1 MTCIPTPARAPR
13 VFYGWFVVAA
23 AFVVT
28 FVGYGCV
35 YSFSAFIE
43 PLQHDFGASRG
54 SVSVVFSLAG
64 FLYFAL
70 GSISGP
76 LADRFGARRLAVIG
90 MALVGL
96 GLAAVSA
103 AQGLA
108 QVYAV
113 YGLAVGIG
121 VGCSY
126 VPAMGAVQRWFS
138 RRRALASGL
147 ASSGIGA
154 GTLVVP
160 PLAALLVA
168 HLGWRTAYVMLGVTA
183 AVVGAGMALLIE

>member
-1 MTCIPTPARAPR
+1 MTCIPAPAGVPR

-23 AFVVT
+23 AFAVT

-35 YSFSAFIE
+35 YSFSAFIG

-64 FLYFAL
+64 FLYFVL

-90 MALVGL
+90 MLLVGL

-108 QVYAV
+108 QVYAA
-113 YGLAVGIG
+113 YGLELR
-121 VGCSY
+121 
-126 VPAMGAVQRWFS
+126 GAD
-138 RRRALASGL
+138 RRRHRRQPDRGRAD
-147 ASSGIGA
+147 GA
-154 GTLVVP
+154 DFPQVRARSPREPV
-160 PLAALLVA
+160 ARVA
-168 HLGWRTAYVMLGVTA
+168 HA
-183 AVVGAGMALLIE
+183 AKA